1 MIESL
6 RNLDLIKAIDEK
18 MNFPERRKAG
28 TTQAHCL
35 VNVCFM
41 KEQYYA
47 FFKVVHFNYDGEQI
61 NDEELLESLPEDVE
75 EIETV
80 FEIKGENDLWRGV
93 FILICCS
100 DQAATDLSKKEVI
113 SFKDHNLETE
123 LLSSMLVKKRFAMK
137 AKNFKDDSA
146 FKDKDNDRRLVLP
159 SSKLSDDAAEA
170 LETHIR
176 ETRTGKSFIL
186 KLTTFFQV
194 CMPGTKLF
202 AISTLSHSLTQLLPL
217 VPCRCTL

>member
-1 MIESL
+1 M
-6 RNLDLIKAIDEK
+6 
-18 MNFPERRKAG
+18 
-28 TTQAHCL
+28 
-35 VNVCFM
+35 V
-41 KEQYYA
+41 Y
-47 FFKVVHFNYDGEQI
+47 FNYDGEQI

-113 SFKDHNLETE
+113 SFKEHNLETE

-159 SSKLSDDAAEA
+159 SSKLSNDAAEA

-217 VPCRCTL
+217 VPCRCTLQHNMI